1 MDHFR
6 IPDGH
11 RARRPALVVRLAR
24 AALRRARWRIEGE
37 LPAAAKL
44 ILGVG
49 PHTSNWDFIVGVVAM
64 LALDMHIH
72 WLGKHSLFRW
82 PIAGL
87 LRRLGG
93 MAVDRRNAVGIAEA
107 IGRQLRWADE
117 MIIAIT
123 PEGTRSRVDRLK
135 TGFLRIARAGECPV
149 VPVTFD
155 FARREIRLH
164 PPFWPGP
171 DPEADAAAIRAIFA
185 TATPRHPA
193 KF

>member
-1 MDHFR
+1 MEHFR

-11 RARRPALVVRLAR
+11 RAHRPALLVRLAR
-24 AALRRARWRIEGE
+24 AVLRRVGWHIAGD
-37 LPAAAKL
+37 LPEAPKL
-44 ILGVG
+44 VLGVG
-49 PHTSNWDFIVGVVAM
+49 PHTSNWDFIVGVLAM
-64 LALDMHIH
+64 LALDMGIH

-82 PIAGL
+82 PVASL

-93 MAVDRRNAVGIAEA
+93 MAIDRRNAAGIAEA
-107 IGRQLRWADE
+107 IGRQLREADE

-123 PEGTRSRVDRLK
+123 PEGTRSKVDRLK

-164 PPFWPGP
+164 PPLWPGP
-171 DPEADAAAIRAIFA
+171 DPEADAAAVRRVFA
-185 TATPRHPA
+185 TATPKHPG